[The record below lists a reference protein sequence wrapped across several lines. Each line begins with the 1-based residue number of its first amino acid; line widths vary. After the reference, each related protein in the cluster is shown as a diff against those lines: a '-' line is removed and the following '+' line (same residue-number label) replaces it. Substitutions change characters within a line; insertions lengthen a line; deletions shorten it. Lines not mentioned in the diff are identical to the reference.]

1 MIITPPILPP
11 SFNVPAQVQTM
22 PLIPDAE
29 LKARL
34 KYTALCY
41 EYKNS
46 TILRIKADALRLQNY
61 WTYINP
67 ITCERKTAA
76 IKVTHAEYS
85 NGAYDAQDILE
96 KYVPVESFNHSF
108 NKTNNLPTVLPVPL
122 PPVYS
127 DFPGIYLASN

>member
-11 SFNVPAQVQTM
+11 SFSVPAQVQVM

-41 EYKNS
+41 EYTNK
-46 TILRIKADALRLQNY
+46 TIVKIAADNDGLYNHWVYTNPSSCIRL
-61 WTYINP
+61 P
-67 ITCERKTAA
+67 GAMA
-76 IKVTHAEYS
+76 VTHAEYS

-108 NKTNNLPTVLPVPL
+108 NKTNDLPTVLPVPL